1 MRLPVPRSIAWK
13 LPLLV
18 GGVVAVVTLAV
29 STAAVLEAR
38 RSALLAATGRL
49 TSVTQQLVQTLEA
62 GTRQLRVQADS
73 MAAAAAI
80 QDYLRT
86 PNRATRQA
94 ASAALAYRGTSPQL
108 VAAVELVNGVGQ
120 RLVAVGSD
128 TGRVGSLPNRRA
140 ALGARS
146 DSTAIGPLVTLGDSA
161 AYAVVAPVP
170 GARGRAVVV
179 WRYLVSTAASR
190 AQTAVLVGS
199 GATLY
204 LGNAAG
210 GTWTDLGRLVSPPP
224 VDPENAAA
232 PVQYR
237 RGDARQLA
245 MAAPIPGAPWMLLL
259 EFSQEAITGPLR
271 AYIARLGAI
280 AVGLLALGVWA
291 GWLASRRITDP
302 LRELTTAAEAMS
314 AAHYTRRVH
323 ADRDD
328 EFGRLADVFNRA
340 AERVRESQ
348 LLLEEKVAARTRA
361 LERAQDELVRREKL
375 AILGLLASGLSH
387 ELRNP
392 LGVMTNAVYYL
403 DGVLV
408 DPPGQVKRY
417 LRILREQ
424 IARAEKIVGDLVDFV
439 GVEPPQRQPVAIHA
453 LVEGPLARVTVPAHV
468 RVERD
473 IPAQVPP
480 AYVDPSQM
488 GQVMEN
494 LLINAVQA
502 IGDEPGVVS
511 VRVAVHDRSHLRV
524 EIGDTGPGIPPDR
537 LDRIFDPLF
546 TTKAT
551 GIGLGL
557 PISRTLAAANHA
569 TISVTSEEGRG
580 STFTVVVPTHQEA
593 VAA

>member
-1 MRLPVPRSIAWK
+1 
-13 LPLLV
+13 
-18 GGVVAVVTLAV
+18 
-29 STAAVLEAR
+29 
-38 RSALLAATGRL
+38 
-49 TSVTQQLVQTLEA
+49 
-62 GTRQLRVQADS
+62 
-73 MAAAAAI
+73 
-80 QDYLRT
+80 
-86 PNRATRQA
+86 
-94 ASAALAYRGTSPQL
+94 
-108 VAAVELVNGVGQ
+108 
-120 RLVAVGSD
+120 
-128 TGRVGSLPNRRA
+128 
-140 ALGARS
+140 
-146 DSTAIGPLVTLGDSA
+146 
-161 AYAVVAPVP
+161 
-170 GARGRAVVV
+170 
-179 WRYLVSTAASR
+179 
-190 AQTAVLVGS
+190 
-199 GATLY
+199 
-204 LGNAAG
+204 
-210 GTWTDLGRLVSPPP
+210 
-224 VDPENAAA
+224 
-232 PVQYR
+232 
-237 RGDARQLA
+237 
-245 MAAPIPGAPWMLLL
+245 
-259 EFSQEAITGPLR
+259 
-271 AYIARLGAI
+271 
-280 AVGLLALGVWA
+280 
-291 GWLASRRITDP
+291 
-302 LRELTTAAEAMS
+302 
-314 AAHYTRRVH
+314 VH